1 MFFKDIP
8 GHAELKEALIASVK
22 DERIP
27 HAQIIFGRDG
37 SGHLPLTLAYISYIF
52 CLDRQDGDSCGKC
65 AACLK
70 THKLIHPDMHF
81 SFPVIGV
88 PSKLRKDVTSNDFL
102 VQWREQ
108 IKENAYFDMN
118 DWMLR
123 LNSENKQADINV
135 RECID
140 IIKKLGLK
148 TFESEFKVLLMW
160 MPEYLGKEGN
170 RLLKL
175 IEEPTDNTF
184 IILVARDQEK
194 ILNTILSRCQTTYV
208 GALPH
213 DEIESYLVHQLGVDG
228 VQAASIAHLADGSLN
243 RAKHLVEGDNMDFSA
258 YLLDWLRIAYKGD
271 PVAIKAWV
279 DQISSWSKQEQKVF
293 LDYGIL
299 FFRSFIYYL
308 ATGKMTESISKKEE
322 ETLLKMGSIIDLEK
336 AESLINI
343 FAEGIDNISRN
354 LNSRILF
361 MADTLHIGAL
371 MKSKEKMVTLYK
383 I

>member
-1 MFFKDIP
+1 MFFSQIP
-8 GHAELKEALIASVK
+8 GHADIKKALIASVN
-22 DERIP
+22 DDRIP
-27 HAQIIFGRDG
+27 HAQIILGREG
-37 SGHLPLTLAYISYIF
+37 SGHLALTLAYISYIF
-52 CLDRQDGDSCGKC
+52 CLDRQEGDSCGKC

-81 SFPVIGV
+81 SFPVIGL

-102 VQWREQ
+102 VQWRAQ
-108 IKENAYFDMN
+108 IQENPYFDMN
-118 DWMLR
+118 DWMFR

-208 GALPH
+208 GTLPH
-213 DEIESYLVHQLGVDG
+213 EQIQHFLIEEANLDE
-228 VQAASIAHLADGSLN
+228 VQASSIAHLADGNLN
-243 RAKHLVEGDNMDFSA
+243 KALHLVDGDNMDYSA
-258 YLLDWLRIAYKGD
+258 HLLDWMRIAYKAD

-299 FFRSFIYYL
+299 FFRSLIYYL
-308 ATGKMTESISKKEE
+308 ATGKVTDTISKKEE
-322 ETLLKMGSIIDLEK
+322 ETLMKMGSIIDLEK

-371 MKSKEKMVTLYK
+371 MKSKEKVVTLYK